1 MPVERIKRLQ
11 IDARG
16 LFTGVFGKLDDYYI
30 DNDLRR
36 YTLIQ
41 ELYLYLTEEGYL
53 TVFYTRDQNFFT
65 FKEKDLA
72 ELFSLKHSAE
82 SKTPKRT
89 SFLSQ
94 IKSPFTS
101 GVSRGLRI
109 KTDNEESNTPPSQL
123 GTAENQY
130 PGIGKAETKGL
141 GTFYFLRKRERV
153 LDFIFSYSDKY
164 PDKKVALVFPS
175 SKTEEFSNDKDILT
189 KFLVRKQDS
198 LLSESHLRIL
208 AFYDSESVVNLRND
222 FDHERGF
229 FYDRVFKNIL
239 FSNENQTSILDE
251 DLFLV
256 GEPRLDEVRNCL
268 NRKRLVDCV
277 DNLLSP
283 IPFEKLSHIL
293 WQRDTVDTDKGS
305 LPIQFISE
313 LDSMDSETLSKVIS
327 GLDTDSFRDRLY
339 ALSGID
345 EIRKQFER
353 YVNFYKVSKQRKA
366 KKSDFRPHML
376 FLGPPGTGK
385 TTVAKLFAGVLADEG
400 LLERGHLIT
409 ATVGDLVGQYVGETR
424 IKTAAIC
431 EKALGGILFIDE
443 AYGLHNPSSEHN
455 YEKEAQE
462 VLIQYMENHSDLVV
476 IFAGYKGK
484 IMELLD
490 KGNEGFKSRFNLD
503 LASFE
508 FLEYSPDE
516 LYEIA
521 MRNLR
526 DYEVTEEFK
535 MWLRRI
541 ITYQFQHR
549 DDKWGN
555 ARAVENI
562 VTTILAEYFSRDGSG
577 PITENCIPERM
588 RKQVDNS
595 TLKVDSIQAL
605 LGELNHMIGLQE
617 VKKTIEDIIY
627 KAIASRRLMEA
638 RGASEM
644 NMMDLNFVFSG
655 PPGTGKTSVARLL
668 GRILKSAG
676 ILPSSDVLECGKQD
690 IIRPELGGTT
700 KRVEEL
706 FKQSNGKILFID
718 EAYSLMDS
726 MDAINTF
733 VHCMTKQEYKGKMAI
748 ILAGYPAEMKALLD
762 RNSGMSRRF
771 GYFLNFENYS
781 DAELWE
787 IFKLKVAAAHMLMDE
802 DSCKER
808 AIKWFS
814 GLVRDS
820 NFENAGCCDKLL
832 ELVMNSWGRRTALLS
847 APTRTEMETLVAE
860 DFPS

>member
-1 MPVERIKRLQ
+1 MSVERIKRLQ
-11 IDARG
+11 INDRG

-30 DNDLRR
+30 DSDLRR

-53 TVFYTRDQNFFT
+53 TVFYTRDQNFFS
-65 FKEKDLA
+65 FREKDLA
-72 ELFSLKHSAE
+72 ELFSLQRSAE
-82 SKTPKRT
+82 NKAPEHT

-109 KTDNEESNTPPSQL
+109 KTDNEETDPNPSYSDKR
-123 GTAENQY
+123 ENRY

-141 GTFYFLRKRERV
+141 GPFFFLRKRERV

-164 PDKKVALVFPS
+164 PDKKIALVFPS
-175 SKTEEFSNDKDILT
+175 SKTEEFSNEKDILT
-189 KFLVRKQDS
+189 KFLVRKQNS
-198 LLSESHLRIL
+198 LLTESHLRIL
-208 AFYDSESVVNLRND
+208 AFYDSQSVVNLRSD

-229 FYDRVFKNIL
+229 FYSGVFKNIL
-239 FSNENQTSILDE
+239 FSNENETNTLDK
-251 DLFLV
+251 DLFLIA
-256 GEPRLDEVRNCL
+256 EPRLDEVRNFL
-268 NRKRLVDCV
+268 NRKRIVDGV

-283 IPFEKLSHIL
+283 ISFEKLSHIL
-293 WQRDTVDTDKGS
+293 WQREKVETDNGDQ
-305 LPIQFISE
+305 PIQFISE
-313 LDSMDSETLSKVIS
+313 MDSIDNDVLSKVIS
-327 GLDTDSFRDRLY
+327 GLNTDSFRDRLY

-345 EIRKQFER
+345 EIRQQFER
-353 YVNFYKVSKQRKA
+353 YVRFYKVSKQKKA
-366 KKSDFRPHML
+366 KKSTFRPHML

-424 IKTAAIC
+424 IKTSAIC
-431 EKALGGILFIDE
+431 ERALGGILFVDE
-443 AYGLHNPSSEHN
+443 AYGLYNPSSDHN

-462 VLIQYMENHSDLVV
+462 VLIQYMENRSDLIVV
-476 IFAGYKGK
+476 FAGYKGK

-508 FLEYSPDE
+508 FQEYSPAE

-521 MRNLR
+521 MRNLL

-535 MWLRRI
+535 IGLKRV

-555 ARAVENI
+555 ARAVENLI
-562 VTTILAEYFSRDGSG
+562 TAILAEYFSRDGAG
-577 PITENCIPERM
+577 PITEDCIPERM
-588 RKQVDNS
+588 RKQIDNS
-595 TLKVDSIQAL
+595 TIKVDSVQTL
-605 LGELNHMIGLQE
+605 LGDLNQMIGLHD

-627 KAIASRRLMEA
+627 KAIASRRLMEI

-644 NMMDLNFVFSG
+644 SMMDLNFVFSG

-676 ILPSSDVLECGKQD
+676 ILPSSEVIECGKQD
-690 IIRPELGGTT
+690 IIRPELGGTS

-733 VHCMTKQEYKGKMAI
+733 VHCMTKPEYKGKMAI

-762 RNSGMSRRF
+762 RNSGMHRRF
-771 GYFLNFENYS
+771 GYILNFENYS
-781 DAELWE
+781 DTELWE
-787 IFKLKVAAAHMLMDE
+787 IFKLKVAATHMLMDE
-802 DSCKER
+802 GSCKGR

-814 GLVRDS
+814 GLVHDS

-832 ELVMNSWGRRTALLS
+832 ELVMTNWSRRTALLL
-847 APTRTEMETLVAE
+847 APTRAEMETLIAE

>member
-11 IDARG
+11 IDNRG

-30 DNDLRR
+30 DNDLRK

-53 TVFYTRDQNFFT
+53 TVFYTRDQNFFS
-65 FKEKDLA
+65 FREKDLID
-72 ELFSLKHSAE
+72 LFYLQEQEEEKA
-82 SKTPKRT
+82 SKRS

-109 KTDNEESNTPPSQL
+109 KTDNEDFDSHSSRTDTTKNR
-123 GTAENQY
+123 Y
-130 PGIGKAETKGL
+130 PGIVKAETKGL
-141 GTFYFLRKRERV
+141 GPFYFLRKRERV
-153 LDFIFSYSDKY
+153 LDFIFSYSDKH
-164 PDKKVALVFPS
+164 PNRKVALVFPS
-175 SKTEEFSNDKDILT
+175 SKTEEFSNEKDILT

-198 LLSESHLRIL
+198 LLTESHLRIL
-208 AFYDSESVVNLRND
+208 AFYDSQSVVNLRND
-222 FDHERGF
+222 FEHERGF
-229 FYDRVFKNIL
+229 FYSGVFKNIL
-239 FSNENQTSILDE
+239 FTNENETNTLDE
-251 DLFLV
+251 DLFLIS
-256 GEPRLDEVRNCL
+256 EPRLDEVRNLL
-268 NRKRLVDCV
+268 NRKRLVDGV
-277 DNLLSP
+277 DNLLFP
-283 IPFEKLSHIL
+283 IPFEKLSHVL
-293 WQRDTVDTDKGS
+293 WQREKVETENGD

-313 LDSMDSETLSKVIS
+313 LDSMDNTTLSKIIS

-353 YVNFYKVSKQRKA
+353 YVNFYKVSKQKKA
-366 KKSDFRPHML
+366 KKSTFRPHML

-400 LLERGHLIT
+400 LLERGHMIT

-431 EKALGGILFIDE
+431 EKALGGILFVDE
-443 AYGLHNPSSEHN
+443 AYGLYNPSSEHN

-462 VLIQYMENHSDLVV
+462 VLIQYMENRSDLVV

-508 FLEYSPDE
+508 FLEYSPAE

-535 MWLRRI
+535 TGLKRV

-562 VTTILAEYFSRDGSG
+562 VNTILAEYISRDGSG
-577 PITENCIPERM
+577 PITEKCIPEKM

-605 LGELNHMIGLQE
+605 LGELNQMIGLQR

-627 KAIASRRLMEA
+627 KAIASRRSMEV

-644 NMMDLNFVFSG
+644 SMMDLNFVFSG

-676 ILPSSDVLECGKQD
+676 ILPSSDVIECGKQD
-690 IIRPELGGTT
+690 IIRPELGGTS

-706 FKQSNGKILFID
+706 FRQSNGKILFID

-748 ILAGYPAEMKALLD
+748 ILAGYPTEMKALLD

-771 GYFLNFENYS
+771 GYILNFENYS

-808 AIKWFS
+808 AIMWFS
-814 GLVRDS
+814 GQVRDN

-832 ELVMNSWGRRTALLS
+832 ELVMTSWSRRTALLL
-847 APTRTEMETLVAE
+847 APTITEMETLISE